1 MEPTMADL
9 STRAD
14 RLLAAVDA
22 AVDAIRDARMTRTPR
37 PAARPASTDDAIRDL
52 RRSHDELAGQVR
64 ALQRQANTTLIDLL
78 QGFAAFERRFRAVK
92 AQNRVMQVEAQRVKA
107 FAIRR
112 TKELA
117 LAKVNARVQ
126 AFTSAATTM
135 QTAAYGH
142 KGALWHRNNV
152 LLAGN
157 QLLWTFADPLLR
169 KAGILR
175 GPSPGLLTVLAP
187 VGMLLTGHIALGNQQ
202 HVRFVSG
209 IAILTA
215 GSRVALESLRH
226 RIASGLWP
234 AFRRRRD
241 VPVTVVSLDGDED
254 TTYVGVVE
262 NGILRITSD
271 NASEGVTR
279 VAWMV
284 DTGADIG

>member
-1 MEPTMADL
+1 MANF
-9 STRAD
+9 SARAD

-22 AVDAIRDARMTRTPR
+22 IRDARTTR
-37 PAARPASTDDAIRDL
+37 PARPPARPASPGDAIRDL
-52 RRSHDELAGQVR
+52 RRSHDELASQVK
-64 ALQRQANTTLIDLL
+64 ALQRQANTTLVDLL
-78 QGFAAFERRFRAVK
+78 QGLAAFERRFRAVQ
-92 AQNRVMQVEAQRVKA
+92 AQNRMMHVEARRAKA
-107 FAIRR
+107 LAIRR
-112 TKELA
+112 TKQLA
-117 LAKVNARVQ
+117 LRKVNERVQ
-126 AFTSAATTM
+126 ALTSAAATM

-169 KAGILR
+169 NAGFLR
-175 GPSPGLLTVLAP
+175 DPSPSLLSLLAP

-209 IAILTA
+209 IATMPRGLTDV
-215 GSRVALESLRH
+215 RESLRH

-234 AFRRRRD
+234 DFRGRTD
-241 VPVTVVSLDGDED
+241 VPVTIVSLDAAHALI
-254 TTYVGVVE
+254 YVGVVE
-262 NGILRITSD
+262 DGSLRIRSD
-271 NASEGVTR
+271 KSRETDLR